1 MKIVQNSASFFLL
14 FACLLFNY
22 VRTADAADRQLA
34 KANMTILGLTIGDC
48 TSLDIYSKM
57 GPGIPFRKDANPDIS
72 QVCYVSDKDDTLILF
87 SFDDDQCVRFKLML
101 HKNKFYKWHFC
112 ERSPLVSKHLT
123 TESGIKLGM
132 SKRRLKAILGVSRN
146 ESRQYL
152 KYDYEWQQ
160 KMSRVEIETTSQ
172 GTKNMMKD
180 PFWTVNAAIQAEF
193 SEAGLISFDLLKI
206 RQY

>member
-1 MKIVQNSASFFLL
+1 MKTVLNSASFFLL
-14 FACLLFNY
+14 FVCLLFNY
-22 VRTADAADRQLA
+22 VRATDAADRQLA
-34 KANMTILGLTIGDC
+34 KANLTILGLTIGDC

-57 GPGIPFRKDANPDIS
+57 GPGIPFREDTNPDIS

-87 SFDDDQCVRFKLML
+87 SVDDDQCVRFELMS

-112 ERSPLVSKHLT
+112 VKSPLVSKHLT

-132 SKRRLKAILGVSRN
+132 SKSRLKAILGVSRN
-146 ESRQYL
+146 ESQEHL
-152 KYDYEWQQ
+152 KYDYEWKQ
-160 KMSRVEIETTSQ
+160 KMNRAEIETTSP

-180 PFWTVNAAIQAEF
+180 PFWTVNAAIKAEF